1 MVYMSQIRAELKD
14 ISHALDE
21 IHRDLNGTSSIGKAL
36 KLIWKLISLLYSVVH
51 KIIELTTL
59 EGKYG
64 ALAGY
69 TPAID
74 TVIFYL
80 QKVCMNSICLWG

>member
-21 IHRDLNGTSSIGKAL
+21 IHKDPNGTSSIGKAL
-36 KLIWKLISLLYSVVH
+36 KIIWKFNFTIVFLVH
-51 KIIELTTL
+51 KIIQLTTL

>member
-1 MVYMSQIRAELKD
+1 MNG

-21 IHRDLNGTSSIGKAL
+21 IHRDPNGTSSIGKAL
-36 KLIWKLISLLYSVVH
+36 NIMWKLISLLYSVVH
-51 KIIELTTL
+51 KIVELTTL

-80 QKVCMNSICLWG
+80 QKVCMNSICLLG